1 MALLLNTERLA
12 LKPFTLEDIALF
24 HRLNNDAFIR
34 KYMWDDEAIDEA
46 TAKEIIE
53 QNDTYFKEN
62 KYGIWKIQLKKE
74 ADVIGYVG
82 LWFFFGEP
90 QPQLIYALL
99 KPSTKKGYA
108 YEASNAIMKYAFEH
122 LGFNYLI
129 AATDVPHL
137 ESQKVA
143 KSLGMTFTEKRIE
156 NEKPTLFFR
165 IDKKDYLK
173 LI

>member
-1 MALLLNTERLA
+1 MACQLNTERLA
-12 LKPFTLEDIALF
+12 LNPFTLEDTALF

-34 KYMWDDEAIDEA
+34 KYMWDNEPIDEA
-46 TAKEIIE
+46 TAIEIIK

-62 KYGIWKIQLKKE
+62 KYGIWKIQLKGE
-74 ADVIGYVG
+74 VDVIGYVG
-82 LWFFFGEP
+82 LWYFFDEP

-99 KPSTKKGYA
+99 KPNTKKGYA
-108 YEASNAIMKYAFEH
+108 YEASQAIMKYTFEH

-137 ESQKVA
+137 ASQKVA
-143 KSLGMTFTEKRIE
+143 KALGMTFTEKRIE

-165 IDKKDYLK
+165 IDKEDYLG
-173 LI
+173 